1 MYVKPTSEVPIHERI
16 CIGYLRVWKTYEG
29 DIKSLKYLVEKLK
42 GGVHMADKVKSKT
55 DVSARAEAK
64 NRTQICSVCGNK
76 INVVLA
82 VSPTGKKR
90 IKRVCC
96 EG

>member
-1 MYVKPTSEVPIHERI
+1 
-16 CIGYLRVWKTYEG
+16 
-29 DIKSLKYLVEKLK
+29 
-42 GGVHMADKVKSKT
+42 MAEKVKSKT
-55 DVSARAEAK
+55 DVAARAESK
-64 NRTQICSVCGNK
+64 GKVHTCRYCGNK
-76 INVVLA
+76 VEVVLA

>member
-1 MYVKPTSEVPIHERI
+1 
-16 CIGYLRVWKTYEG
+16 
-29 DIKSLKYLVEKLK
+29 
-42 GGVHMADKVKSKT
+42 MADKAKSKT
-55 DVSARAEAK
+55 DVSARAGTK
-64 NRTQICSVCGNK
+64 NRAQICSLCGNK
-76 INVVLA
+76 VEVVLA

>member
-1 MYVKPTSEVPIHERI
+1 
-16 CIGYLRVWKTYEG
+16 
-29 DIKSLKYLVEKLK
+29 
-42 GGVHMADKVKSKT
+42 MADKVKSKT

-64 NRTQICSVCGNK
+64 NRMQICSICGNK
-76 INVVLA
+76 VEVVMA